1 MQIAIDRGRF
11 DSNRCYGISSERTPI
26 MEAVVNSKL
35 VESVNT
41 NWREVASSN
50 GE

>member
-26 MEAVVNSKL
+26 MEAVVHSKL

-41 NWREVASSN
+41 TWREVASRY